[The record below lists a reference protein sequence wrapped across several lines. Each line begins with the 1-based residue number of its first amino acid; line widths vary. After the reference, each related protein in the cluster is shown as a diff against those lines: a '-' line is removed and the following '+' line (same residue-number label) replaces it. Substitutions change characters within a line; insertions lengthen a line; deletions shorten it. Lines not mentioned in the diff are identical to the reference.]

1 MPDLKNI
8 VKKGEKL
15 SNSKSFIDALW
26 SEAQEVDNLTRTVV
40 DKVKSHL
47 GLQRFSR
54 SKYNSNAKVILL
66 NLFITHEVKS
76 NKYLAYSR
84 DANWFNESRYRSA
97 NTGYDVYIKIVD
109 ILIELKYVTNN
120 KGFYSVSTGMR
131 SRMRA
136 TPKLV
141 KLFKAHNITTAMVT
155 RNEEE
160 EVIILRKTKDKD
172 GYKETIDYKDT
183 DTINQMRSNL
193 AKINDLLANTWIDL
207 EVPDTTLV
215 DINEHLERKK
225 DKQPIDFTRR
235 KLKRIFSNSSFEQGG
250 RFYHGW
256 WQEIPS
262 EYRKYI
268 TINGKRTREMDY
280 AGIHIRMM
288 YAMEGEELRD
298 DFDPYKLKDYSSYR
312 KQVKQALN
320 TIINAKTKRAAIG
333 SIADKL
339 TLPKGRDANDLYKQ
353 LEQMHPK
360 IKRYFGTGEGI
371 KLQRLDSKVA
381 EIVML
386 KLLEQGIVALP
397 VHDSFIVRR
406 SHMIDLNPIMREA
419 FKQVVKVKGVMDLK
433 ELRPDAT
440 LINQKNKLLVE
451 DQEQF
456 PGIKEPFDSKDMWE
470 IINNNEYKEFQKREA
485 EWYKNSRT
493 RDNKTTTTEVS
504 GGSA

>member
-1 MPDLKNI
+1 MDKGKKLKN
-8 VKKGEKL
+8 
-15 SNSKSFIDALW
+15 SKPFIDALW
-26 SEAQEVDNLTRTVV
+26 SEAEEVDNLTNTVV

-54 SKYNSNAKVILL
+54 SKYSSNTKVILL
-66 NLFITHEVKS
+66 NLFVTREVRS

-97 NTGYDVYIKIVD
+97 NVGYDVYINIVD
-109 ILIELKYVTNN
+109 ALIELKYVTNN
-120 KGFYSVSTGMR
+120 KGFYNGSTGMR

-141 KLFKAHNITTAMVT
+141 KLFKSYNITTAMVT
-155 RNEEE
+155 RDEAE

-183 DTINQMRSNL
+183 DTTNQMRSSL
-193 AKINDLLANTWIDL
+193 VKINELLANTWIDL
-207 EVPDTTLV
+207 EVPDVALV
-215 DINEHLERKK
+215 EINDRLERKK

-262 EYRKYI
+262 EFRKYI

-288 YAMEGEELRD
+288 YAMEGEELED
-298 DFDPYKLKDYSSYR
+298 GFDPYKLKDYSSHR

-320 TIINAKTKRAAIG
+320 TIINAKTKRKAIE
-333 SIADKL
+333 SIAKEL
-339 TLPKGRDANDLYKQ
+339 TLPKGRDANDVYKQ

-360 IKRYFGTGEGI
+360 IKHYFGTGEGI
-371 KLQRLDSKVA
+371 KLQHLDSRIA
-381 EIVML
+381 ESVML
-386 KLLEQGIVALP
+386 ELAEQGIAALP

-406 SHMIDLNPIMREA
+406 SHMIDLNVIMKEA
-419 FKQVVKVKGVMDLK
+419 FKRVVKVEGAMDLK
-433 ELRPDAT
+433 ELSSGAT
-440 LINQKNKLLVE
+440 LINERVKTLVE
-451 DQEQF
+451 DQEQYL
-456 PGIKEPFDSKDMWE
+456 GAREPVNGEELWEVISSEEYSKHQE
-470 IINNNEYKEFQKREA
+470 REG
-485 EWYKNSRT
+485 EWYSSR
-493 RDNKTTTTEVS
+493 RKDS
-504 GGSA
+504 H

>member
-1 MPDLKNI
+1 
-8 VKKGEKL
+8 
-15 SNSKSFIDALW
+15 
-26 SEAQEVDNLTRTVV
+26 
-40 DKVKSHL
+40 
-47 GLQRFSR
+47 
-54 SKYNSNAKVILL
+54 
-66 NLFITHEVKS
+66 
-76 NKYLAYSR
+76 
-84 DANWFNESRYRSA
+84 
-97 NTGYDVYIKIVD
+97 
-109 ILIELKYVTNN
+109 
-120 KGFYSVSTGMR
+120 MR

-141 KLFKAHNITTAMVT
+141 KLFKSNNISTAMIV
-155 RNEEE
+155 REKSE

-183 DTINQMRSNL
+183 DTTNQMRSSL
-193 AKINDLLANTWIDL
+193 VKINELLANTWIDL
-207 EVPDTTLV
+207 EVPDVTLV
-215 DINEHLERKK
+215 EINERLERKK

-268 TINGKRTREMDY
+268 TINGKWTRELDY

-288 YAMEGEELRD
+288 YAMEGEELD
-298 DFDPYKLKDYSSYR
+298 DSLDPYELKDYSNHR
-312 KQVKQALN
+312 GEVKQALN
-320 TIINAKTKRAAIG
+320 TIINAKTKQEALG
-333 SIADKL
+333 SIANNL

-360 IKRYFGTGEGI
+360 IRHYFGTGEGI
-371 KLQRLDSKVA
+371 KLQHLDSKIA

-386 KLLEQGIVALP
+386 ELLEQGIVALP

-419 FKQVVKVKGVMDLK
+419 FKQVVKVKGVMELKDLS
-433 ELRPDAT
+433 PGAT
-440 LINQKNKLLVE
+440 LINQKKKPLVE

-456 PGIKEPFDSKDMWE
+456 PGVREAFDSKDMWE
-470 IINNNEYKEFQKREA
+470 IINNNKYKKFQQREG
-485 EWYKNSRT
+485 EWNRKDKELAT
-493 RDNKTTTTEVS
+493 I
-504 GGSA
+504 GGFVEE

>member
-1 MPDLKNI
+1 MD
-8 VKKGEKL
+8 KGKAL
-15 SNSKSFIDALW
+15 NNSKPFIDALW
-26 SEAQEVDNLTRTVV
+26 SDAEEVDNLVNIIV
-40 DKVKSHL
+40 KKVKSHL
-47 GLQRFSR
+47 SLKRFSQ
-54 SKYNSNAKVILL
+54 SKYSSNTKVILL
-66 NLFITHEVKS
+66 NLFVTREVKS

-84 DANWFNESRYRSA
+84 DANWSNDSRYRSS
-97 NTGYDVYIKIVD
+97 NIGYDVYISIVD
-109 ILIELKYVTNN
+109 TLIELKYVTNH
-120 KGFYSVSTGMR
+120 KGFYDGIVGMR

-141 KLFKAHNITTAMVT
+141 KLFKSNNISTAMIV
-155 RNEEE
+155 REKSE

-183 DTINQMRSNL
+183 DTTNQMRSSL
-193 AKINDLLANTWIDL
+193 VKINELLANTWIDL
-207 EVPDTTLV
+207 EVPDVTLV
-215 DINEHLERKK
+215 EINERLERKK

-268 TINGKRTREMDY
+268 TINGKWTRELDY

-288 YAMEGEELRD
+288 YAMEGEELD
-298 DFDPYKLKDYSSYR
+298 DSLDPYELKDYSNHR
-312 KQVKQALN
+312 GEVKQALN
-320 TIINAKTKRAAIG
+320 TIINAKTKQEALG
-333 SIADKL
+333 SIANNL

-360 IKRYFGTGEGI
+360 IRHYFGTGEGI
-371 KLQRLDSKVA
+371 KLQHLDSKIA

-386 KLLEQGIVALP
+386 ELLEQGIVALP

-419 FKQVVKVKGVMDLK
+419 FKQVVKVKGVMELKDLS
-433 ELRPDAT
+433 PGAT
-440 LINQKNKLLVE
+440 LINQKKKPLVE

-456 PGIKEPFDSKDMWE
+456 PGVREAFDSKDMWE
-470 IINNNEYKEFQKREA
+470 IINNNKYKKFQQREG
-485 EWYKNSRT
+485 EWNRKDKELAT
-493 RDNKTTTTEVS
+493 I
-504 GGSA
+504 GGFVEE